1 MIFAPVS
8 EYCIVC
14 GSEDSMEATTVHRFN
29 KILLYT
35 GYIFFAFCVAGFFL
49 FCLFFHKDLKI
60 SGSGDAFFVFQFSL
74 FAGSISVV
82 SCIVGFFL
90 IMKKKYL
97 SVHAVVP
104 LRTARPIYR

>member
-35 GYIFFAFCVAGFFL
+35 GYI
-49 FCLFFHKDLKI
+49 
-60 SGSGDAFFVFQFSL
+60 FFVFQFSL